1 MKTRP
6 KKLANDWL
14 TKFRVEI
21 RGLSDERQEVYRQL
35 REMSAHPLDVD
46 LAEPKSWMQP
56 TTIRE
61 ADGTETPLP
70 RYERHLMCA
79 TDGLFPEDFN
89 SWEAD
94 VIAAELKRPDAVG
107 WYRNPARASQD
118 SLGVTYENDGETKIV
133 RPDFIIF
140 SRLPDGSVAADIVD
154 PHGTQFGD
162 AIPKLRGLAAYAE
175 KHGHVFRRIDAIAK
189 VGEQYR
195 VLDLKEPSVRAAI
208 ESATSIKNLYDS
220 APAQDYQL

>member
-1 MKTRP
+1 
-6 KKLANDWL
+6 
-14 TKFRVEI
+14 
-21 RGLSDERQEVYRQL
+21 
-35 REMSAHPLDVD
+35 
-46 LAEPKSWMQP
+46 
-56 TTIRE
+56 
-61 ADGTETPLP
+61 
-70 RYERHLMCA
+70 MCA

-94 VIAAELKRPDAVG
+94 VIKAELKRPDVVG
-107 WYRNPARASQD
+107 WYRNPSRASQD
-118 SLGVTYENDGETKIV
+118 SLGVTYENDGEIKIV

-140 SRLPDGSVAADIVD
+140 ARLPDGSIAADIVD

-195 VLDLKEPSVRAAI
+195 VLDIKEPSVRAAI
-208 ESATSIKNLYDS
+208 ESAISIKNLYDS
-220 APAQDYQL
+220 TLAQDYHL